1 MKHKRGVRQVGS
13 YLFYSVLTTLVNWL
27 AYSGCMGLLR
37 QMGASHQ
44 TGTVFLANALS
55 WAVAVMFSFFVNK
68 LRVFRSR
75 SWQART
81 LVSELI
87 RFFAT
92 RLAVGAVEIVLVP
105 LLVALGLNQP
115 LWGVDGM
122 VSKIILTPILILL
135 NFLCGKWIVFRKA
148 AKEESP
154 VAEKLHGKT
163 G

>member
-1 MKHKRGVRQVGS
+1 MSRKRTLRQAGS

-27 AYSGCMGLLR
+27 AYSGFIRLL
-37 QMGASHQ
+37 QSIGPSHQ

-55 WAVAVMFSFFVNK
+55 WVAAVTFAFFVNK

-75 SWQART
+75 SWRVKT
-81 LVSELI
+81 LVPELI
-87 RFFAT
+87 GFFAT

-122 VSKIILTPILILL
+122 VSKIIITPILILL
-135 NFLCGKWIVFRKA
+135 NFLCGKWIVFRKTA
-148 AKEESP
+148 NEEP
-154 VAEKLHGKT
+154 PAAEK
-163 G
+163 

>member
-1 MKHKRGVRQVGS
+1 MNRKCNIRQVGS

-27 AYSGCMGLLR
+27 AYSGFVWLL
-37 QMGASHQ
+37 QPMGALRQ
-44 TGTVFLANALS
+44 TGTVFLANTLS
-55 WAVAVMFSFFVNK
+55 WMVAVTFSFFVNK

-75 SWQART
+75 NWQAKT
-81 LVSELI
+81 LVPELFS
-87 RFFAT
+87 FFAT

-122 VSKIILTPILILL
+122 ASKIIITPILIFL

-148 AKEESP
+148 AKEPSSAIE
-154 VAEKLHGKT
+154 E
-163 G
+163 